1 MSGRFEVEETT
12 GPSTPRTLCEAFQQ
26 NVTRYADRVAL
37 RTPGDL
43 VRVTWRAYGEQVR
56 SVAAGLAGLGVRPGD
71 TVALM
76 LTNRPEFHVC
86 DTAVLHAGATPFSM
100 YNTNPPEM
108 LAYLFGNAE
117 NRVVICEKQF
127 VPAVLAAA
135 ALGGKVEHVI
145 CVDGEPEGTI
155 GLAAVEAAPATDF
168 DFDAT
173 WRAVAAGD
181 VLTIVYTSGT
191 TGMPKGVELTHANFM
206 ANAQL
211 IDELGSCGPGDRV
224 VSYLPDAHAANR
236 WIAHYA
242 NLLRGVQIT
251 TVADRKQVLEALSD
265 ARPTLFVGVPQMW
278 MKVKAALEGSVA
290 AESSPIKRALA
301 GWGLSTGRE
310 RARRSTDRLPISPAL
325 QAQYL
330 VADKLV
336 LSKVR
341 EKLGLDQ
348 VRIGV
353 SGAAPIPPEVHRF
366 MLGLGIT
373 VCEAWGMSEL
383 TAAATVNRPD
393 DIRVGTVGRAV
404 PGAEI
409 KVAADGE
416 LLVRGPMLMKGYR
429 NDPEKTAEAIDS
441 EGWMHTGDIGTIDA
455 DGFVKI
461 VDRKKEL
468 IINSSGKNMSP
479 THIENAVAV
488 ACPLIGSVIAI
499 GDQRPYIVALVAL
512 DPEAIAAFAGKHG
525 LPTTSVAELHSH
537 PQVVAEVAAGITAAN
552 STLARVEQIKNY
564 TILPDIWEPGSDT
577 VTPTMKLKRKPIVAR
592 YATEIDKLYGEK
604 A

>member
-1 MSGRFEVEETT
+1 METIAAA
-12 GPSTPRTLCEAFQQ
+12 PRTLCEAFQL
-26 NVTRYADRVAL
+26 NVTRFADRVAL
-37 RTPGDL
+37 RTAGDA
-43 VRVTWRAYGEQVR
+43 VRLTWREYGSRVR
-56 SVAAGLAGLGVRPGD
+56 TVAAGLAGLGVRPGD

-86 DTAVLHAGATPFSM
+86 DAAVLHAGATPFSM
-100 YNTNPPEM
+100 YNTNPPDM

-127 VPAVLAAA
+127 VPAILAAV

-145 CVDGEPEGTI
+145 CVDGEPEGT
-155 GLAAVEAAPATDF
+155 LSLSAVEAAPAKDF

-173 WRAVAAGD
+173 WRAVGAGD

-191 TGMPKGVELTHANFM
+191 TGMPKGVELTHANFL
-206 ANAQL
+206 ANALL
-211 IDELGSCGPGDRV
+211 IDELGGCGPDDRV

-265 ARPTLFVGVPQMW
+265 ARPTMFVGVPQMW
-278 MKVKAALEGSVA
+278 MKVKAALEDSVA
-290 AESSPIKRALA
+290 AEPSPIKRALA
-301 GWGLSTGRE
+301 GWALTTGQE
-310 RARRSTDRLPISPAL
+310 KARRESDRAPVPLVL
-325 QAQYL
+325 RAQHL
-330 VADKLV
+330 LADTLV

-383 TAAATVNRPD
+383 TAAASVNRPD

-409 KVAADGE
+409 RVAEDGE

-429 NDPEKTAEAIDS
+429 GDPEKTAEAIDS
-441 EGWMHTGDIGTIDA
+441 DGWLHTGDIGTVDA
-455 DGFVKI
+455 DGFVTI

-479 THIENAVAV
+479 THIENSVAV
-488 ACPLIGSVIAI
+488 ACPLIGSVVAI
-499 GDQRPYIVALVAL
+499 GEQRPYIVALVTL
-512 DPEAIAAFAGKHG
+512 DPEAVAAFAEKRG
-525 LPTTSVAELHSH
+525 LATTSVAELAAH
-537 PQVVAEVAAGITAAN
+537 PVVMAEIDAGMAAAN
-552 STLARVEQIKNY
+552 HTLARVEQIKKY
-564 TILPDIWEPGSDT
+564 TILPDIWEPGGDT
-577 VTPTMKLKRKPIVAR
+577 VTPTMKLKRKPIDAK
-592 YATEIDKLYGEK
+592 YAAEIDALYR
-604 A
+604 